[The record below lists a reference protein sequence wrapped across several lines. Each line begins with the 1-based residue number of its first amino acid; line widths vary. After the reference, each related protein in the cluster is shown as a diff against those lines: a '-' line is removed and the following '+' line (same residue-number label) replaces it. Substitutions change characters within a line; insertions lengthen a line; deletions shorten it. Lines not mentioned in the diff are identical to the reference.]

1 MRYNSPNEFLREL
14 KTKME
19 DEILFKEI
27 SNYIT
32 NMELGREA
40 LGEIIDELQR
50 DNDHLYS
57 ELQSCKIKEYNK
69 NPLNRIK

>member
-57 ELQSCKIKEYNK
+57 ELQSYKIKEYNK